1 MMGTDASAPVPPLT
15 PRALPE
21 RGSFVRVRQRRW
33 LVEQCDPFDTLT
45 SLELACVEDDAQGER
60 LSVIW
65 EAEPDA
71 RIVHDDRTTRPAR
84 NPDPP
89 ERFAAYLHALRWSC
103 VTSTDPTLFQ
113 APLRAGIIPKTY
125 QLEPLR
131 KALALPRVNLFIA
144 DDVGLGKTIEAGL
157 ILHELLLRQRIHRA
171 VIAAPPS
178 VVLQWSDEL
187 RQRFGLDFTLYDRAF
202 ILECRRTRGFGVNPW
217 KTGSFFVVSHAL
229 LRDEDHLT
237 GLREWLGDFASGSML
252 ILDEAHVAAPASA
265 SRYAVDTQITRAV
278 RDLAQRFEH
287 RLFLSATPHNGHSNS
302 FSSLMHILDPQ
313 RFTRG
318 IDISGPAQLAPVMVR
333 RLKADVRRHARA
345 SLPDRKLV
353 EVSLDDTADTA
364 PELRLAALLAAYDDA
379 LAARTEGASKSV
391 RALVRI
397 AIEGLRKRLLSSTYA
412 FQRTLREHRKKTA
425 KSILGALPP
434 SPSDDDGESSEQQ
447 ELARL
452 DAETV
457 RAARAVEPYTDDA
470 IGGLLREMADV
481 AERAADQ
488 PDARVRALVDWIRE
502 HQCPTLAPLGSPNPS
517 GAPWLP
523 RRVLI
528 FTEFADTR
536 AWLVDQLRAAID
548 GTDRDDDRIGSLH
561 GSQDDDDRE
570 AVKQAFNASPE
581 QHPLRILVATDAARE
596 GINLQAACSDLFHF
610 DLPWNPARI
619 EQRNGRID
627 RMLQPER
634 EVRCHYFRYRNLP
647 EDAVLARLATKSHA
661 ISAELGSFA
670 PVVSDRIL
678 AVLSKGLSRRDLARR
693 IAEIDE
699 AADTPDPTRAAI
711 RRELDDARE
720 KDLVQSL
727 VVLEKLHEKARAH
740 LDCDPRRLRQVVSE
754 GLRLCGGNG
763 LRARSSPPRTY
774 DVPRMDEQFAND
786 PTWLRAMDALRSPR
800 PPKMSEGEW
809 RARFAPRPVRLEPV
823 DTLVSDA
830 VQLHLQH
837 PLAQRAVSPFRSQ
850 AFTEEG
856 LARVT
861 VVIDRS
867 SARKRVLVLGR
878 LAVFGWGAARL
889 HEEILGLAAFW
900 SEGDDPKRLEPFVT
914 EEANDKALE
923 AFFRVLDE
931 PEVPTLDDELVARI
945 LRSAAGDQRA
955 LEAHLRRRAVV
966 RTEIARTKLQVRG
979 AAEAEAMR
987 VVLETQR
994 ESIRKA
1000 LAGTQ
1005 LALGL
1010 GDDPALDEAQ
1020 KQQWKDDREFL
1031 KRRLPQIDDEL
1042 ATEPERIRALY
1053 EDRQYHVEIVGIVYL
1068 WPATS

>member
-1 MMGTDASAPVPPLT
+1 MLGTDASAPDLPLPPR
-15 PRALPE
+15 PLPE
-21 RGSFVRVRQRRW
+21 RGCFVRVRQRRW
-33 LVEQCDPFDTLT
+33 LVEQCDPFDSLT
-45 SLELACVEDDAQGER
+45 SVELACVEDDAQGER

-71 RIVHDDRTTRPAR
+71 RVLHNERSAKTAR
-84 NPDPP
+84 RPDPP
-89 ERFAAYLHALRWSC
+89 ERFAAYLHALRWGC

-131 KALALPRVNLFIA
+131 KALSLPRVNLFIA

-178 VVLQWSDEL
+178 VVLQWRDEL

-202 ILECRRTRGFGVNPW
+202 ILDCRRSRGFGVNPW
-217 KTGSFFVVSHAL
+217 KTNAFFVVSHAL
-229 LRDEDHLT
+229 LRDEEHLA
-237 GLREWLGDFASGSML
+237 GLRDALGDFASGSML

-333 RLKADVRRHARA
+333 RLKADVRKHARA

-353 EVSLDDTADTA
+353 EVALDDTADTA
-364 PELRLAALLAAYDDA
+364 PELRLAGLLAAYDDA
-379 LAARTEGASKSV
+379 LSARTEGASKSA
-391 RALVRI
+391 RSLVRI

-412 FQRTLREHRKKTA
+412 FQRTLREHRKGTA
-425 KSILGALPP
+425 KTILAVLPQDR
-434 SPSDDDGESSEQQ
+434 SEDDEVSEQQ

-452 DAETV
+452 DADAA
-457 RAARAVEPYTDDA
+457 RAAVAVEPYTDDA
-470 IGGLLREMADV
+470 IRALLREMADV
-481 AERAADQ
+481 AAEAADQ
-488 PDARVRALVDWIRE
+488 PDARVRSLVAWIRQ
-502 HQCPTLAPLGSPNPS
+502 HQCPTLAVHGHANPK

-536 AWLVDQLRAAID
+536 TWLIDQLRGAID

-561 GSQDDDDRE
+561 GSQDEDARE
-570 AVKQAFNASPE
+570 AVKQAFNASPAE
-581 QHPLRILVATDAARE
+581 HPLRILVATDAARE
-596 GINLQAACSDLFHF
+596 GINLQAACADLFHF

-678 AVLSKGLSRRDLARR
+678 AVLSKGLSRRELAKR
-693 IAEIDE
+693 IAEID
-699 AADTPDPTRAAI
+699 AASDTSDATRAAI
-711 RRELDDARE
+711 RRELDEARE
-720 KDLVQSL
+720 KDLTQSL
-727 VVLEKLHEKARAH
+727 DVLERLYDKARDH
-740 LDCDPRRLRQVVSE
+740 LDCHPERLRQVVSE
-754 GLRLCGGNG
+754 GLRLCGGEG
-763 LRARSSPPRTY
+763 LRPRATPAHTY
-774 DVPRMDEQFAND
+774 DVPRMDERNAND
-786 PTWLRAMDALRSPR
+786 PTWLRAMDALRPPR
-800 PPKMSEGEW
+800 PPKMALGEW
-809 RARFAPRPVRLEPV
+809 RVRSAPRPVRLEPV

-837 PLAQRAVSPFRSQ
+837 PLSQRAVSPFRSQ
-850 AFTEEG
+850 AFTEDG

-861 VVIDRS
+861 VVVDGS

-878 LAVFGWGAARL
+878 LAVFGPGGTRL

-914 EEANDKALE
+914 EAANEKALE
-923 AFFRVLDE
+923 AFFAVLDR
-931 PEVPTLDDELVARI
+931 PEVPALDDDLVARI
-945 LRSAAGDQRA
+945 LRSAAADERA
-955 LEAHLRRRAVV
+955 LEGHLRRRAVA
-966 RTEIARTKLQVRG
+966 RTEVARTKLQARG
-979 AAEAEAMR
+979 AAEADAMR
-987 VVLETQR
+987 AVLEAQR
-994 ESIRKA
+994 QGILEA

-1005 LALGL
+1005 LSLGL
-1010 GDDPALDEAQ
+1010 GDDPDLSDAQ

-1031 KRRLPQIDDEL
+1031 KRRLPQVEAEL
-1042 ATEPERIRALY
+1042 TTEPGRIRALY
-1053 EDRQYHVEIVGIVYL
+1053 EDRQHHVEIVGIVYL